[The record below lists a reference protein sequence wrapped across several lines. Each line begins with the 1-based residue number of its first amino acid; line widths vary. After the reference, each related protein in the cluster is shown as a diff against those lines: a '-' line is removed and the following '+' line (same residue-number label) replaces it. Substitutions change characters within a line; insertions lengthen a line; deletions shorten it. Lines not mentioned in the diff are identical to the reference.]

1 MKNNRIF
8 GRLRS
13 HQPMKRAPFQMLTAL
28 ALAMF
33 SPDALAMGCQ
43 EVLNMLQVGVT
54 SNIVAISM
62 RNSGTQFTS
71 ADVACLSS
79 GGAPAVV
86 VETARS
92 MQAQEAP
99 PPAPV
104 PVAAPAAAPRSAI
117 DADDDILGGRVADPR
132 ELSDGSPSGPTSA
145 DPALVTE
152 AVQLIKAKKPLSG
165 TLRIYDA
172 LRSGNFPDS
181 EVKLKYYMARGLE
194 QLEMYHTAQHFFL
207 EVVNQGPSSNYFKY
221 ALPKLVKISRITG
234 DETDLLRVAPR
245 IPPEAFPRRAKNQ
258 MYYLM
263 GLRKMKKDDLTAA
276 LKYFGQVSS
285 KSSLYLRA
293 RYLEG
298 VIYNKQGK
306 LKSAV
311 RSFRDVYRHPIE
323 GRKSARAMKR
333 YQALKDLALINVAR
347 IYYKIERFE
356 DSTKYYDLVAH
367 DSAYWP
373 EALFNGAW
381 AHFMQN
387 NLNEALGHL
396 LTTQSPFFSQEDFIP
411 EVQYL
416 KALTYFNLCEY
427 KDVERLLLQFE
438 DRMRPIQMELKEF
451 VKGYASAENRKMADK
466 AWDAYMGLGA
476 RGTQLPK
483 SLFTRMLRNRDLAG
497 VVDHMAL
504 MEDEVGLVQQQKPQ
518 WRDTVGVMLQQI
530 IEKDRQKY
538 KRRAG
543 LFMLSEM
550 ARWAN
555 TLQDLL
561 TSSEIVRFEV
571 IDAQRVD
578 YQYKFQNA
586 NVADLSNKVDLDF
599 ATAKTFIYWPFNGE
613 FWKDELGYY
622 HYTEQG
628 SCQ

>member
-1 MKNNRIF
+1 
-8 GRLRS
+8 
-13 HQPMKRAPFQMLTAL
+13 MKRTRISTLAVL
-28 ALAMF
+28 ALAVF
-33 SPDALAMGCQ
+33 SPNTMANSCPQALQ
-43 EVLNMLQVGVT
+43 MLSLGVP
-54 SNIVAISM
+54 SHIVAGSM
-62 RNSGTQFTS
+62 RDSGTTYTA
-71 ADVACLSS
+71 ADISCLTA

-86 VETARS
+86 IDTAKS
-92 MQAQEAP
+92 MMAEEPAP
-99 PPAPV
+99 AAAPV
-104 PVAAPAAAPRSAI
+104 PVAAPAPAPRSAI
-117 DADDDILGGRVADPR
+117 DEDDDIFGGRVEPGPT
-132 ELSDGSPSGPTSA
+132 LSDGPAAPTSS

-165 TLRIYDA
+165 TLRAFDA

-194 QLEMYHTAQHFFL
+194 QMEMYHTAQHFFL
-207 EVVNQGPSSNYFKY
+207 EVVKAGPSSNYFKY
-221 ALPKLVKISRITG
+221 ALPKLVKISRVTG
-234 DETDLLRVAPR
+234 DETDLLRIAPR

-263 GLRKMKKDDLTAA
+263 GLRKMKEDDLTAS

-323 GRKSARAMKR
+323 GRKSKRAMKR

-347 IYYKIERFE
+347 IYYKIERFD
-356 DSTKYYDLVAH
+356 DSTKYYNLVAH

-387 NLNEALGHL
+387 NLNEALGHI
-396 LTTQSPFFSQEDFIP
+396 LTTQSPFFSEEDFIP

-416 KALTYFNLCEY
+416 KALTFFNLCEY
-427 KDVERLLLQFE
+427 KDVERLLLEFE
-438 DRMRPIQMELKEF
+438 DNMRPIQSELKEF

-466 AWDAYMGLGA
+466 AWDAYMGGGA
-476 RGTQLPK
+476 SGSQLPK

-504 MEDEVGLVQQQKPQ
+504 MDDEIGLIQQQKPQ
-518 WRDTVGVMLQQI
+518 WRDTVGVSLQQI

-578 YQYKFQNA
+578 YQYKFQNPDI
-586 NVADLSNKVDLDF
+586 ADLSNSADLDF

-628 SCQ
+628 ACQ